1 MRFHTE
7 FRCNIKGIA
16 TLAQP
21 APAVLITKE
30 PRLAPEYFPAL
41 TGLRFFLA
49 LWVILHHLVSKGMML
64 EMWTQSLPTAVG
76 FFFEQGHV
84 AVRTFFVLSGFVL
97 TQGYA
102 QSRWRRR
109 DLISYG
115 VARFARIYPVY
126 LVSLAVVSY
135 FILEFLMS
143 PDVSAAG
150 KAETLGAYLLV
161 LQGWMKSPGAGWNT
175 PAWSLSCEFV
185 FYLCLPALL
194 IWLGRRDRWRL
205 AVMVGVGLVWSI
217 VLKSAGVP
225 FTWKPVLHLGDFLM
239 GIATARI
246 YGMLAATRWRRGAWF
261 YLPAIAAGILVTIY
275 PDTLPRVI
283 DLGTALRP
291 LNGLLVLGLALGGG
305 TVGRF
310 LSSSLTQ
317 YLGQASYSMYI
328 LHVPLLWW
336 FGNRGPRLLP
346 WMASWAA
353 LVYITGIILISA
365 ACFEWIEKPANR
377 GIRRWVG
384 QAVSPAARLER

>member
-1 MRFHTE
+1 MVV
-7 FRCNIKGIA
+7 IA
-16 TLAQP
+16 TVAQP
-21 APAVLITKE
+21 APAVLITRE

-64 EMWTQSLPTAVG
+64 EIWTQSLPTAVG
-76 FFFEQGHV
+76 VFFEQGHV

-102 QSRWRRR
+102 HSRWKRR
-109 DLISYG
+109 DLIAYG
-115 VARFARIYPVY
+115 VARFARVYPVY

-143 PDVSAAG
+143 PEFSVAG
-150 KAETLGAYLLV
+150 KAETFGAYLLV
-161 LQGWMKSPGAGWNT
+161 LQGWMQSPGAGWNT

-194 IWLGRRDRWRL
+194 IWLGKRDRWRL
-205 AVMVGVGLVWSI
+205 AVLVGVGLVWTM

-225 FTWKPVLHLGDFLM
+225 FTWKPILHLGDFLV

-246 YGMLAATRWRRGAWF
+246 YGIMKRSGTSRRRGSWF
-261 YLPAIAAGILVTIY
+261 YLPAIAAGILLVMY
-275 PDTLPRVI
+275 PDSLPRII

-305 TVGRF
+305 PVARF
-310 LSSSLTQ
+310 LGGAVTQ

-336 FGNRGPRLLP
+336 FGNRGPTLLP

-353 LVYITGIILISA
+353 LVYIAAIILISA

-377 GIRRWVG
+377 SIRRW
-384 QAVSPAARLER
+384 AAAKLER